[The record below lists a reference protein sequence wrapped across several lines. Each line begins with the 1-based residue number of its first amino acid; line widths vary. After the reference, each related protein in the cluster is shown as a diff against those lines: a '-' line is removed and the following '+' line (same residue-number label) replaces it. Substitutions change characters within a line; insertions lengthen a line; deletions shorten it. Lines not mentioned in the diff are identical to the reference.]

1 MKNHRKLIDR
11 SCATILALLIVSLG
25 AVQAFGQESRGTII
39 GRVADSTGAAMAGV
53 KVDIT
58 SAATNVTSTVTTNDE
73 GRFSA
78 PFLLPGAY
86 RVTAEKTGFKRFV
99 QSGVEVRVSETTDLN
114 FGMQTGEVSDA
125 VEITASTPLLD
136 TAGSSLGQVIDERR
150 VQELPLFAGNPME
163 LTLIAAGVVNAT
175 DMRLRKA
182 GFNNA
187 PSQISSDGNGQY
199 NNDFTID
206 GIPNNFPVGNGASRV
221 AFSPPVYSVK
231 EFKIQTSSYDATV
244 GHTIGALTNVNTAS
258 GGNGLH
264 GEAHWWERNS
274 FLDAANFFN
283 NKNNT
288 KRTPYGDH
296 RFGASAGGPVWLP
309 KLYNGRDKSFWY
321 FAWESNRWSDSG
333 SFTATVP
340 TAKQRQGDFSDLLKL
355 PTGATYQLY
364 NPFTTRP
371 AAAAGRFQRDP
382 FPNNVI
388 PTNLLNPVALNLL
401 KFYPLPNQ
409 TGTAD
414 GRNNFFQ
421 A

>member
-1 MKNHRKLIDR
+1 MKKQRKLIGHG
-11 SCATILALLIVSLG
+11 CATFLAVLIVSLG
-25 AVQAFGQESRGTII
+25 AIQAFGQESRGTIM
-39 GRVADSTGAAMAGV
+39 GRVADSSGAALAGV
-53 KVDIT
+53 KVDIV

-114 FGMQTGEVSDA
+114 IGMQTGELSEAIEV
-125 VEITASTPLLD
+125 TASTPLLD

-187 PSQISSDGNGQY
+187 PSQISSDGNGQF

-206 GIPNNFPVGNGASRV
+206 GIPNNFPVGNGQSRV

-244 GHTIGALTNVNTAS
+244 GRTIGSLTNVNTAS
-258 GGNGLH
+258 GGSGLH

-283 NKNNT
+283 NKNKT
-288 KRTPYGDH
+288 RRTPYGDH
-296 RFGASAGGPVWLP
+296 RFGASAGGPVRLP
-309 KLYNGRDKSFWY
+309 KIYNGRDK
-321 FAWESNRWSDSG
+321 
-333 SFTATVP
+333 T
-340 TAKQRQGDFSDLLKL
+340 
-355 PTGATYQLY
+355 
-364 NPFTTRP
+364 
-371 AAAAGRFQRDP
+371 
-382 FPNNVI
+382 
-388 PTNLLNPVALNLL
+388 
-401 KFYPLPNQ
+401 
-409 TGTAD
+409 
-414 GRNNFFQ
+414 
-421 A
+421 